1 MINRIKRILSTQRL
15 SAATGIETYFGTVN
29 KPGDYSGPTFDEAQK
44 DFREIHRRY
53 ARYSS

>member
-53 ARYSS
+53 SRYSS